1 MTDRE
6 YSVSALNEE
15 IRALLVTNVGPIVVR
30 GEISGYRRARGNLV
44 YFDLKDDQSRV
55 LCFLLAWQQTV
66 PLSDGM
72 EVRVLGTPSLFRASS
87 GFHIRVEEIS
97 LVGEGALAQAL
108 RTLREKLD
116 REGLFAPERKRPL
129 PRFPR
134 RIGLITSPDAA
145 AYTDVLKVL
154 RQRWT
159 GFTVR
164 FAPVHV
170 QGMGAVR
177 QIVRALE
184 AVARPNI
191 CDVVIMTRGGGSLE
205 DLQAFN
211 AEDVARAIF
220 ASGVPVVVGVGHER
234 DTTIADDVA
243 DVRAATPSHAAE
255 RVAPDRRDIARQV
268 DVLDHTVE
276 QSYRTFVAETAARL
290 DDRQRVLLTAVERVR
305 VQYETLQRAL
315 RYHFQQVQS
324 STARFQQ
331 RQHDAMRSLSDS
343 VRRFLQDRRQHV
355 TSLRRLLVTLSPH
368 ATLKRGYSITRRARD
383 QSILR
388 TASTVR
394 HGETL
399 VTTLAHGTMASTVTD
414 THATKDE

>member
-1 MTDRE
+1 MTERE

-15 IRALLVTNVGPIVVR
+15 IRALLATNVGPVIVR

-44 YFDLKDDQSRV
+44 YFDLKDEQSRV

-72 EVRVLGTPSLFRASS
+72 EVRVLGTPSLFRGSS

-108 RTLREKLD
+108 RQLRETLD

-177 QIVRALE
+177 QIVRALKQI
-184 AVARPNI
+184 AQPDV
-191 CDVVIMTRGGGSLE
+191 CDVVILTRGGGSLE

-255 RVAPDRRDIARQV
+255 RVAPDRHDIARQV
-268 DVLDHTVE
+268 AVLDRTVE
-276 QSYRTFVAETAARL
+276 QSYRAHIGETAARL
-290 DDRQRVLLTAVERVR
+290 DDRQRVLRTAVERVR
-305 VQYETLQRAL
+305 VQYEALQRAL
-315 RYHFQQVQS
+315 RYHFQQLQS
-324 STARFQQ
+324 STARFRQ
-331 RQHDAMRSLSDS
+331 RHRDAARSLHDN
-343 VRRFLQDRRQHV
+343 VQRLLRDRRQHV
-355 TSLRRLLVTLSPH
+355 TSLRRLLATLSPH
-368 ATLKRGYSITRRARD
+368 ATLRRGYSITRRARD
-383 QSILR
+383 RSILR
-388 TASTVR
+388 TATAVHR
-394 HGETL
+394 GETL

-414 THATKDE
+414 TDAAEDD